1 MRRRQKQLLLPEHL
15 KEYNPN
21 IHFSN
26 IHFWLLGRRERAAA
40 SNQISTLPIGGR
52 KKEETAFVISSQK
65 VLVFSSL
72 A

>member
-21 IHFSN
+21 IHF
-26 IHFWLLGRRERAAA
+26 WLFERRERDAA
-40 SNQISTLPIGGR
+40 STQISTLPIGGR
-52 KKEETAFVISSQK
+52 KKEETTFVISSQK